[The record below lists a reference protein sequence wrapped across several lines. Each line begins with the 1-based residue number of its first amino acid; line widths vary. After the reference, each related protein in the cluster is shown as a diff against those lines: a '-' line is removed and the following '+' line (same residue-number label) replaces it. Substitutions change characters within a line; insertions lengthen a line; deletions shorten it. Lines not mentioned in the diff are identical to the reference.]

1 MSKTETLLKN
11 VGGYLSESVGIRPGQ
26 TTRPSYAG
34 GVEAPRTDFVRN
46 RSVGE
51 IHPSEVIPDPEQPRK
66 HFDEEEIERL
76 SADIQKRGQLQPIRV
91 RWSAEHS
98 KWLIIAGERRW
109 RAITKAGLDKI
120 TCMFIDREMSE
131 SDIRAEQL
139 VENLLREDLNG
150 IEEAK
155 SFATLMELNGWS
167 ATQLS
172 ENINVSKGKVS
183 KALKLLKLP
192 QELQDQ
198 IESGTLSASTAY
210 ELAKVKDEKQ
220 QREMAEKAASGQMT
234 QPEAA
239 KATKRQ
245 GGDAASKRR
254 STNETFRTSDNVR
267 ITIASRRDIGDA
279 GMIQALIEIAES
291 IRKRSKP
298 EGKKAA

>member
-1 MSKTETLLKN
+1 MSKADSLLKN
-11 VGGYLSESVGIRPGQ
+11 VGGYLSESIGVRPGQ
-26 TTRPSYAG
+26 ATRPAYAG

-51 IHPSEVIPDPEQPRK
+51 IHPSEVIPDPLQPRK
-66 HFDEEEIERL
+66 FFNEEEIERL
-76 SADIQKRGQLQPIRV
+76 SADIRSRGQLQPIRV

-131 SDIRAEQL
+131 SEIRAEQL

-167 ATQLS
+167 ATQLA

-192 QELQDQ
+192 EDLQAQ

-210 ELAKVKDEKQ
+210 ELAKVKDEGQ
-220 QREMAEKAASGQMT
+220 QRELAEKAAAGQMT

-239 KATKRQ
+239 KASKQ
-245 GGDAASKRR
+245 KVGEGASKRR
-254 STNETFRTSDNVR
+254 STNENFRTADNVR
-267 ITIASRRDIGDA
+267 ISIVARRDLGDA
-279 GMIQALIEIAES
+279 GMIQALIEVAET
-291 IRKRSKP
+291 IRKRSQP
-298 EGKKAA
+298 AGKKVA